1 MPTSSQAKIKAN
13 AKYSLKAYDR
23 IELKVKKG
31 RKEELQA
38 IAKAHNES
46 LNGFVTTAIE
56 ERVQRLEGN
65 TAPII
70 MKEQPTNEPEAAPA
84 ST

>member
-1 MPTSSQAKIKAN
+1 MRIIRRRINMPVSKAKIKAN
-13 AKYSLKAYDR
+13 AKYTEKAYDKF
-23 IELKVKKG
+23 LTYVPKG

-56 ERVQRLEGN
+56 ERVQRL
-65 TAPII
+65 
-70 MKEQPTNEPEAAPA
+70 
-84 ST
+84 